1 MYNANKLVA
10 NQLIE
15 DYDTIFIETSMDTT
29 NIGRK
34 IFNQFKKLNENLC
47 NWEFDANYTQK
58 KQLKLVGWKLGF
70 SLQKDVV
77 KSIIE

>member
-1 MYNANKLVA
+1 MNNANKLVA

-34 IFNQFKKLNENLC
+34 IFNQFKKQNENLC
-47 NWEFDANYTQK
+47 NQEFDANYTQK
-58 KQLKLVGWKLGF
+58 KQLKLVG
-70 SLQKDVV
+70 
-77 KSIIE
+77 

>member
-1 MYNANKLVA
+1 MNNAKKLVA

-34 IFNQFKKLNENLC
+34 IFNQFKKQNENLC
-47 NWEFDANYTQK
+47 N
-58 KQLKLVGWKLGF
+58 
-70 SLQKDVV
+70 
-77 KSIIE
+77 